1 LNQCRLLKFSTL
13 NDLWTVLKVF
23 SDRVAKILTPP
34 GAGVIRQALPDSLGQ
49 IDSCGIQRH
58 TIDNVASNGSVV
70 AEIISFDDK
79 FALRS
84 TRQAENERT
93 KRFEAF
99 RETLRCSCCISKC
112 EKCGISLPIM
122 PGASEYSGRK
132 LRVPYRFCESCSREY
147 IDYIERLKGK
157 RDSNLSWQN
166 AEWMES
172 WQRWIDYQWSVDRY
186 LKSKEYRKLAEEVG
200 RKE

>member
-1 LNQCRLLKFSTL
+1 M
-13 NDLWTVLKVF
+13 
-23 SDRVAKILTPP
+23 AK
-34 GAGVIRQALPDSLGQ
+34 
-49 IDSCGIQRH
+49 
-58 TIDNVASNGSVV
+58 
-70 AEIISFDDK
+70 IISFDDK
-79 FALRS
+79 FALRNAE
-84 TRQAENERT
+84 QAENV
-93 KRFEAF
+93 KMQRFEAF

-112 EKCGISLPIM
+112 EKCGVFLPGV
-122 PGASEYSGRK
+122 PAFGSRK

-186 LKSKEYRKLAEEVG
+186 LKSKEYRKLAEEAG